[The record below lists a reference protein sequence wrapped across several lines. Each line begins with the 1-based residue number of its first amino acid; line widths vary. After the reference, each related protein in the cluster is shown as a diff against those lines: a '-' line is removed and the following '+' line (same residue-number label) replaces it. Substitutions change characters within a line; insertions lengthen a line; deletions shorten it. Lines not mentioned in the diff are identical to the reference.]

1 LHLRHLARPT
11 AKPKLKQII
20 IVAQPSI
27 QSRLSSHEE
36 VCAFRYEQ
44 INARLK
50 RLEGIIIKACGALL
64 IGMSGVIWTFLLHTK

>member
-1 LHLRHLARPT
+1 MLTQLIV
-11 AKPKLKQII
+11 KPKLKQII

-27 QSRLSSHEE
+27 QTRLSSHEE

-64 IGMSGVIWTFLLHTK
+64 VGMSGVIWTFILHTK

>member
-1 LHLRHLARPT
+1 MS
-11 AKPKLKQII
+11 
-20 IVAQPSI
+20 QPSI

-50 RLEGIIIKACGALL
+50 RLEGVIIKACGALL
-64 IGMSGVIWTFLLHTK
+64 VGMFGIIWTFLLHTK

>member
-1 LHLRHLARPT
+1 MS
-11 AKPKLKQII
+11 
-20 IVAQPSI
+20 QPSL
-27 QSRLSSHEE
+27 QTRLSRHEE

-64 IGMSGVIWTFLLHTK
+64 IGMSGVIWTFLIHTN